1 MVCGLGLPH
10 TDPDVPGMTI
20 LIVEDNHE
28 MRRIIKAIV
37 GGLAHRIEERGDGR
51 EALAAYRECRPD
63 WVLMDIRLPGLDGIG
78 AVRQIRSQFPE
89 AQVVMVTQYD
99 DEDLR
104 RAARVAGACEYVLKD
119 DLIRLRKLLGG
130 EGN

>member
-1 MVCGLGLPH
+1 MQ
-10 TDPDVPGMTI
+10 TSQGMTI

-37 GGLAHRIEERGDGR
+37 GDLAHRIEECGNGS

-78 AVRQIRSQFPE
+78 AVRQIRSRFPE
-89 AQVVMVTQYD
+89 AQAAMVTQYD

-119 DLIRLRKLLGG
+119 DLIRLRRLLSG

>member
-1 MVCGLGLPH
+1 MVCGEGLPH
-10 TDPDVPGMTI
+10 TDPDVPGNMTI

-37 GGLAHRIEERGDGR
+37 GDLAHRIEERGDGR

-78 AVRQIRSQFPE
+78 AVRQIRSRFPE

-99 DEDLR
+99 DADLR
-104 RAARVAGACEYVLKD
+104 RASLVA
-119 DLIRLRKLLGG
+119 
-130 EGN
+130 